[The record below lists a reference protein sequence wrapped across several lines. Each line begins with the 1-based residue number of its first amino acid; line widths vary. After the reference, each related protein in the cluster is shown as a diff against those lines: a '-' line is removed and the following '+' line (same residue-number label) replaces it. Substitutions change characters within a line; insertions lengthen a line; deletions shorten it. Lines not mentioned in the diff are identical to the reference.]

1 MKKIVLTMCAI
12 SVLSAVQAS
21 AAIMIEDT
29 DGNGTYS
36 YEEMVAALPDL
47 TEDQFAVID
56 EDESGEVDAE
66 ELAAAT
72 EEGLIKG

>member
-36 YEEMVAALPDL
+36 YEEMVAAVPDL
-47 TEDQFAVID
+47 TVDQFVVID